1 VKRGTETVERPAGG
15 KTQRAAHEFPP
26 TAEKILKA
34 TRRVLLK
41 RGYAGLTMQAVEQE
55 SGLNRSLVHY
65 YFGSKAG
72 LLDAIVGTL
81 FEDPAFG
88 YSDEV
93 MRAPPGETRAETL
106 IDWLERISAD
116 RRSARLLYEMLPH
129 VLRSKKLCARVAALY
144 AAYRA
149 FDGQCLSGE
158 TGAMGTEEREVLGA
172 LSVAMVEGL
181 AIQAAV
187 DPDGF
192 DRERAFSLWRDVLL
206 HYLRS
211 DKTRERKAER
221 A

>member
-1 VKRGTETVERPAGG
+1 VTRDLPPRGIADL
-15 KTQRAAHEFPP
+15 PP
-26 TAEKILKA
+26 TARRIFDAAQTILSE
-34 TRRVLLK
+34 
-41 RGYAGLTMQAVEQE
+41 RGYAELTMAALEQE
-55 SGLNRSLVHY
+55 SGANRALVAY